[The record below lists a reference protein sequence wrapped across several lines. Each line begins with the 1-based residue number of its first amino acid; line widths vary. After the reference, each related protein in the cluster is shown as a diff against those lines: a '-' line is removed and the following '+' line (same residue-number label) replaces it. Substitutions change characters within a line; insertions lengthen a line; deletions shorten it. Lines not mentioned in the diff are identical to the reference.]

1 MDAFSCD
8 VRNPCS
14 LTNADADLLA
24 QMKLLPLPRRG
35 SQRHAVTVDIA
46 EDAEAGAEDRIK
58 EIIIPWELFP
68 SITV

>member
-1 MDAFSCD
+1 
-8 VRNPCS
+8 
-14 LTNADADLLA
+14 
-24 QMKLLPLPRRG
+24 
-35 SQRHAVTVDIA
+35 VTVDIA